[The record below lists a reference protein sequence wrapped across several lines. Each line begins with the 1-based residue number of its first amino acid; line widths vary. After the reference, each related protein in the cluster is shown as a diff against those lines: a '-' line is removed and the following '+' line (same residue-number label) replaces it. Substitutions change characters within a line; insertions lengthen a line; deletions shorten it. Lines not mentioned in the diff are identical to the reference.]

1 MKVLITFILLSLSF
15 AGFTQV
21 QFVHLDIDD
30 GLSQNSVT
38 SLIQDHQGFMWFGTE
53 HGLNRYDG
61 YEFKKYSSRPDQGG
75 LSGDQIWSVFED
87 SDSQMYVGTD
97 QGLCLYIKSKDRFIS
112 IDSVLESWEK
122 PLKAIVGS
130 MYEDEQ
136 NRLWLGTWTDGIYL
150 LDAKRKVLKH
160 YKTFEHLDDNVAYD
174 YRVRSMLL
182 VNGFLYATTWGSGML
197 KLNVKDGSYRYFN
210 KDNSTL
216 KFDGTV
222 HMNHTIETGH
232 LWISTRRGLQRFDL
246 DSEAF
251 FDIGVQAL
259 DTLRLAGVIREI
271 GDEIWTSSYGSGLVI
286 YNQMS
291 GQIDILR
298 HEVSKQTSLSNDLII
313 DFKEDIYGCV
323 WVANWTGGLN
333 KYCPDLE
340 KFKCCEDIDIKNIF
354 GMEAW
359 EDQVMLGTYGSGAFS
374 VDLVENE
381 LNSIEGPNKYILDME
396 KDWLGNLLIGYDG
409 MGIGVFIPE
418 RNEIVN
424 SDYYNQSLLP
434 TRGVHVL
441 RRGRDSTM
449 WVGTHGKG
457 MFGFKVDST
466 IISYN
471 TLTSPRLSND
481 FVYSIK
487 ELTTG
492 ELLVGT
498 YGGGLNVISVDRKSI
513 QNFQADEK
521 KGSLSSNNIWD
532 IFEAGDGTVW
542 LATSQGLAKWMPSE
556 GFIVYDL
563 NNGLANDWVYCILED
578 ENNNLWLST
587 NGGLSMF
594 NPVEGYFKNYNSLD
608 GLQSN
613 EFDANAKLKDDDGF
627 LHFGGIK
634 GFNRFKPKDII
645 SNHVPPKMVF
655 TSISINGDKVEIANN
670 GPLKHNISQNPAVI
684 LTHRDNIVSFDFA
697 ALHFLKPENN
707 QYKYRLKGF
716 HKEWINSGTRNFAT
730 FTNLTPGSYTLEV
743 LGANSDGTWASE
755 PATLAIEVLPPP
767 WRSWWAYLIYSVL
780 FVGFIALIIRTFV
793 IRERLKAKIRFEHL
807 ELEKM
812 QEIDE
817 VKTRFFTNISHE
829 FRTPLTLVL
838 SPLTQLMASEKD
850 KNKKRT
856 LSIIQRNAKRLLG
869 LINELLDLSKLEAG
883 KLKLSVAKYDVTFL
897 LRMIT
902 ASFSSFADHRGIEFS
917 VELPPNETFIYFD
930 KEQLGKVVVNLLS
943 NAIKFTP
950 NHEGAVN
957 FNANVDDN
965 CLTIKVENTGDPISE
980 TDQKKIFNR
989 FYQANQNVDL
999 AGTGVGLAL
1008 VKELVELH
1016 RGKIFVSSKEGLTR
1030 FTLQIPVALSD
1041 FEEYEIRPDTKDLT
1055 SVAISAETQAIE
1067 ALEKQIEASVEEKP
1081 VLLIV
1086 EDNEDMR
1093 VYLEAELRGEY
1104 VVEVAQNGS
1113 DGFDMAS
1120 KYIPDIIVSDFM
1132 MPVMDGLAMLQK
1144 VRDNQQTSHIPVV
1157 MLTAKADFESRISG
1171 IEKGADHY
1179 LTKPFEMS
1187 ELKIRIKSLL
1197 DQRARVSE
1205 HYRLE
1210 FLAGPTNTEKILSA
1224 DEQFL
1229 KKLTHIIDQ
1238 HLSESQFS
1246 VDKLAG
1252 EMALSRVQ
1260 LHRKLKA
1267 TIGCS
1272 ASEFVRQY
1280 RLKLAYQYLKAEKG
1294 TVSEIAYEVGFN
1306 NLSYFA
1312 KCFKE
1317 TYRVN
1322 PSEIVK

>member
-1 MKVLITFILLSLSF
+1 MKVLITFILFPLSM

-87 SDSQMYVGTD
+87 SAYRMYIGTD
-97 QGLCLYIKSKDRFIS
+97 QGLCVYDRAVDSFYP
-112 IDSVLESWEK
+112 IDSVVEHIEK
-122 PLKAIVGS
+122 PINGVVGS
-130 MYEDEQ
+130 IYEDRE
-136 NRLWLGTWTDGIYL
+136 NNLWLGTWTHGIYR
-150 LDAKRKVLKH
+150 LDETRLKLSH
-160 YKTFEHLDDNVAYD
+160 YPIFQHATNSYD
-174 YRVRSMLL
+174 YRIRSIAVVGNYLYASTWGHGLL
-182 VNGFLYATTWGSGML
+182 QMNVANGDFQYLNASNSGLKTDGTSFLNETIEEGFLWL
-197 KLNVKDGSYRYFN
+197 
-210 KDNSTL
+210 
-216 KFDGTV
+216 
-222 HMNHTIETGH
+222 
-232 LWISTRRGLQRFDL
+232 STRRGLQKFDL
-246 DSEAF
+246 ESQTFHETGNP
-251 FDIGVQAL
+251 IL
-259 DTLRLAGVIREI
+259 DTLRLAGEI
-271 GDEIWTSSYGSGLVI
+271 AKIDDKIWASGYGSGLYVYSPKSDKVEI
-286 YNQMS
+286 F
-291 GQIDILR
+291 R
-298 HEVSKQTSLSNDLII
+298 HEVDQSTSLSSDLVI
-313 DFKEDIYGCV
+313 DIVKDNSGCV
-323 WVANWTGGLN
+323 WVATWTGGLN
-333 KYCPDLE
+333 KYCPDLN
-340 KFKCCEDIDIKNIF
+340 KFKCCDEIELNNVF
-354 GMEAW
+354 GVEKWYDRLM
-359 EDQVMLGTYGSGAFS
+359 VGTYGQGVFL
-374 VDLVENE
+374 VDVNKSKREA
-381 LNSIEGPNKYILDME
+381 IPGPNDYILDLE
-396 KDWLGNLLIGYDG
+396 KDARGNMLIAYDG
-409 MGIGVFIPE
+409 FGIGVYKPTTKA
-418 RNEIVN
+418 IVEA
-424 SDYYNQSLLP
+424 DFYNDLLP
-434 TRGVHVL
+434 TGSIHVL
-441 RRGRDSTM
+441 KRDSKGTV
-449 WVGTHGKG
+449 WVGTHGQG
-457 MFGFKVDST
+457 VVGFHKDSSVST
-466 IISYN
+466 FN
-471 TLTSPRLSND
+471 TTTNPALSND
-481 FVYSIK
+481 FVYAIEEQTS
-487 ELTTG
+487 G
-492 ELLVGT
+492 NLLIGT
-498 YGGGLNVISVDRKSI
+498 YGGGFNVLGSDRSQVQK
-513 QNFQADEK
+513 FQANGAP
-521 KGSLSSNNIWD
+521 GSLPSNNIWD
-532 IFEAGDGTVW
+532 IYEAEDNTVW
-542 LATSQGLAKWMPSE
+542 LATNQGLAQWDSE
-556 GFIVYDL
+556 KGIFNVH
-563 NNGLANDWVYCILED
+563 NEKSGLKSEWVYCILED
-578 ENNNLWLST
+578 TNNNLWLST
-587 NGGLSMF
+587 NGGLSVF
-594 NPVEGYFKNYNSLD
+594 DREVGTIKNYNSTD

-613 EFDANAKLKDDDGF
+613 EFDANAKLKDDEGY

-634 GFNRFKPKDII
+634 GLNRFKPTDII
-645 SNHVPPKMVF
+645 SNEVPPKMVF
-655 TSISINGDKVEIANN
+655 TNLAINGDKVEIAIN
-670 GPLKHNISQNPAVI
+670 GPLKQNISLNPSI
-684 LTHRDNIVSFDFA
+684 TLTHQDNIVSFDFA

-730 FTNLTPGSYTLEV
+730 FTNLGAGSYTLEV
-743 LGANSDGTWASE
+743 LGANSDGIWASE

-793 IRERLKAKIRFEHL
+793 TRERLKAKIRFEHL

-812 QEIDE
+812 HEIDQI
-817 VKTRFFTNISHE
+817 KTRFFTNISHE

-838 SPLTQLMASEKD
+838 SPLTQLIGGEKD

-883 KLKLSVAKYDVTFL
+883 KLKLNVAKADVTFL

-902 ASFSSFADHRGIEFS
+902 ASFSSLADHRGIEFS

-930 KEQLGKVVVNLLS
+930 KEQLEKVVVNLLS

-957 FNANVDDN
+957 FNASVNDN
-965 CLTIKVENTGDPISE
+965 CLTIHVENTGDTISE

-1016 RGKIFVSSKEGLTR
+1016 RGKIFISSKEGLTR
-1030 FTLQIPVALSD
+1030 FTLQLPVAISD
-1041 FEEYEIRPDTKDLT
+1041 FEQNEIRPDKKDIT

-1081 VLLIV
+1081 LLMIV

-1104 VVEVAQNGS
+1104 VVEVAQNGL

-1246 VDKLAG
+1246 VDKLAS

-1322 PSEIVK
+1322 PSEVVK